1 MKSSLQFGIV
11 IPSFERLEY
20 LKESL
25 GSALNQTYTNLEI
38 LVVDDRSKNPDLIA
52 YLKSLTAAHLRVIV
66 NRKNL
71 GTTANYDKC
80 VRSLSSAVS
89 WCVILDNDDILDKN
103 FVEEAV
109 RVIKKF
115 PGSNVLHARQLFIDG
130 NKRPIGEDGPYPK
143 LETSEEYLIRR
154 CLNQREIR
162 TSAMIFQ
169 PEKFKEIGG
178 YPRFP
183 SGLGTDTVLL
193 FALAFG
199 SALAYAPKAK
209 VRTRLYAGAE
219 SGNTSNLIGRLQ
231 SIRMMLH
238 YCRAVYRSHPKHD
251 ARLQRKVLLYLS
263 FYTLALSLFVLVGR
277 CKELAESS
285 PAKMR
290 QELRRIRL
298 KLVQK
303 GLVREAIFIAL
314 ISFVTLFGVG
324 IPKKSL
330 AVTERVG
337 NSMRTMLRKLLNLFV

>member
-1 MKSSLQFGIV
+1 MKSTLRFGIV
-11 IPSFERLEY
+11 IPSFERLAY
-20 LKESL
+20 LQEAL
-25 GSALNQTYTNLEI
+25 TSALNQTYTNLEI
-38 LVVDDRSKNPDLIA
+38 LVVDDHSKNPELRT
-52 YLKSLTAAHLRVIV
+52 YLKNLASPLLRVII
-66 NRKNL
+66 NGKNL

-80 VRSLSSAVS
+80 VRSLPSAVR

-130 NKRPIGEDGPYPK
+130 NKRLIGKDGPYPS
-143 LETSEEYLIRR
+143 LESSEEYLIRR

-162 TSAMIFQ
+162 TSAMIFR

-178 YPRFP
+178 YPPFP

-199 SALAYAPKAK
+199 NALAYAPKAK

-219 SGNTSNLIGRLQ
+219 SGNTKNLIGRLV
-231 SIRMMLH
+231 SIRMMLP
-238 YCRAVYRSHPKHD
+238 YCRSLYRSHPKHD
-251 ARLQRKVLLYLS
+251 SRNKRKVLLYLS
-263 FYTLALSLFVLVGR
+263 FYSLAVSLFVLVGR

-303 GLVREAIFIAL
+303 ELVREAIFIAL

-337 NSMRTMLRKLLNLFV
+337 NSIRRILRKLSRFQ

>member
-1 MKSSLQFGIV
+1 MTDTLKFGIV
-11 IPSFERLEY
+11 IPSFQRLEY
-20 LKESL
+20 LKEAL
-25 GSALNQTYTNLEI
+25 ESALNQTYTNLEI
-38 LVVDDRSKNPDLIA
+38 LVVDDHSKNPELKT
-52 YLKSLTAAHLRVIV
+52 YLKSLNAAHLRIIV

-71 GTTANYDKC
+71 GTTENYDKC
-80 VRSLSSAVS
+80 VRSLPAAVS
-89 WCVILDNDDILDKN
+89 WCVILDNDDILDKS

-130 NKRPIGEDGPYPK
+130 NKRLIGRDGPYPS

-178 YPRFP
+178 YPPFP

-193 FALAFG
+193 FALAFDNT
-199 SALAYAPKAK
+199 LAYAPKAK

-219 SGNTSNLIGRLQ
+219 SGNTKNLIGRLV
-231 SIRMMLH
+231 SIRMMLP
-238 YCRAVYRSHPKHD
+238 YCRAVYKTHPKHD
-251 ARLQRKVLLYLS
+251 TRNKRKVLLYLS
-263 FYTLALSLFVLVGR
+263 FYSLALSLFVLVGR

-285 PAKMR
+285 PVKMR

-314 ISFVTLFGVG
+314 ISFVTLFGIEV
-324 IPKKSL
+324 PKKSL
-330 AVTERVG
+330 RAVELIGSSVR
-337 NSMRTMLRKLLNLFV
+337 RILRKLLNLFV

>member
-1 MKSSLQFGIV
+1 MIDEFLKFGIV

-20 LKESL
+20 LKEAL
-25 GSALNQTYTNLEI
+25 TSALNQTYTNLEI
-38 LVVDDRSKNPDLIA
+38 LVVDDHSKNPALRT

-115 PGSNVLHARQLFIDG
+115 PGSNVLHAQQLFIDG
-130 NKRPIGEDGPYPK
+130 NKRLIGKDGPFPS
-143 LETSEEYLIRR
+143 LETAQEYLIRR

-169 PEKFKEIGG
+169 QKKFKEIGG

-199 SALAYAPKAK
+199 NALAYAPKAK
-209 VRTRLYAGAE
+209 VYTRLYAEAE
-219 SGNTSNLIGRLQ
+219 SGNTKNLIGRLQ
-231 SIRMMLH
+231 SIRMMIP
-238 YCRAVYRSHPKHD
+238 YCRVVFESHPKHD
-251 ARLQRKVLLYLS
+251 SRLQRKVLLYLS

-277 CKELAESS
+277 CKELLEY
-285 PAKMR
+285 PPVKMR
-290 QELRRIRL
+290 QELKNISL

-303 GLVREAIFIAL
+303 GLMREAVCIGLVA
-314 ISFVTLFGVG
+314 SVTLFGVG
-324 IPKKSL
+324 APKKSL
-330 AVTERVG
+330 RAIELVG
-337 NSMRTMLRKLLNLFV
+337 KEIRTTLRRFSYF